1 MKLIRIATYCFLG
14 LAAVFPALFL
24 AAFLRNVIEYPGHFE
39 ATPLAE
45 TLFANSPWVLALILA
60 ARLPKAP
67 SDGQDDARWFFDRL
81 GSFAGHV
88 SVTAPQ
94 FRPLRCGRRARNT
107 GIGCHPAVCGGY
119 DNGRRCIQ
127 ACPQTC
133 QEMSHAGCHGC
144 PVSRAALKGRANLV
158 EP

>member
-67 SDGQDDARWFFDRL
+67 ATAKMMLVGSLIVLALLPAMFLLQRPSFGPCGVEDVLETLVLVAILQFAAVTITAVVAYRLARK
-81 GSFAGHV
+81 
-88 SVTAPQ
+88 
-94 FRPLRCGRRARNT
+94 
-107 GIGCHPAVCGGY
+107 PA
-119 DNGRRCIQ
+119 
-127 ACPQTC
+127 
-133 QEMSHAGCHGC
+133 
-144 PVSRAALKGRANLV
+144 KK
-158 EP
+158 